1 MTPAPSIITPPKSD
15 KVRVA
20 AYQDF
25 SAMDSD
31 GTFVLNEH
39 GVQIPVPRGFTCPVT
54 LELMKFPMVSRQ
66 GQVYE
71 RQAILQW
78 IERGNGFCPLTR
90 QPLSYSDIVPHH
102 ALRSRIECWRMSNCI
117 PVSKRSPTLTCQED
131 AYNDSDDDDMCSRVA
146 VLRVTSSHVK
156 ELAQLK
162 RASGITSTTDI
173 SVDPCPRRS
182 WVHQVR
188 RLCGMRRHHSV
199 AGAAA

>member
-1 MTPAPSIITPPKSD
+1 
-15 KVRVA
+15 
-20 AYQDF
+20 
-25 SAMDSD
+25 MDSD

-71 RQAILQW
+71 KQAILQW

-102 ALRSRIECWRMSNCI
+102 GLRSRIECWRMANCI
-117 PVSKRSPTLTCQED
+117 PVSKRSPTLTCQEE
-131 AYNDSDDDDMCSRVA
+131 AYNDTDDDICSRIA
-146 VLRVTSSHVK
+146 VLRVTSSQVK

-162 RASGITSTTDI
+162 RASGIRSTTEN
-173 SVDPCPRRS
+173 SVDPCSRRS

-188 RLCGMRRHHSV
+188 RLCSVGRQRSV
-199 AGAAA
+199 AGVAA